1 MFFEICE
8 LGTFV
13 DFYRF
18 CAERWRDEGMME
30 DHCVLKSVKALRNA
44 AAHNSCIVNGF
55 VSSAKRAG
63 FPSSRPLTDALN
75 AAGMKNSRNRR
86 AKLRNVRIAQIAAVL
101 YSPNAFCGRESAMR
115 RHAARFSGVERRFY
129 EHADYYRQNNSIMSF
144 FGFVWRLVDI
154 WLPVG

>member
-1 MFFEICE
+1 MVLRTVQEASASATAASTSFNGASVLTNTFVFFEICE

-30 DHCVLKSVKALRNA
+30 DHYVLKSVKALRNA

-86 AKLRNVRIAQIAAVL
+86 AKLRNISASGFEEQRSKSRNSVL
-101 YSPNAFCGRESAMR
+101 P
-115 RHAARFSGVERRFY
+115 
-129 EHADYYRQNNSIMSF
+129 
-144 FGFVWRLVDI
+144 
-154 WLPVG
+154 